1 MPSGYPGVM
10 TDQLIPT
17 RRAFP
22 ADDPIFALNAEA
34 QGRRAAG
41 ESILN
46 ATVGVLLDEAGQ
58 LVVLETVMDLW
69 RGLGAMDVAPY
80 APIAGDPA
88 FLKALVRRHWPL
100 LDTAGAA
107 CATPG
112 GSGALSLSLRNF
124 LERGQ
129 TLLTTAPFWGPYATM
144 AAENG
149 MGLATAPWPA
159 VGQALDLAAWDTAL
173 GRLMKTQGRVMLWLN
188 DPCHNPSGR
197 SLSATDRAGLIGLL
211 RDAST
216 QGPVTLL
223 LDLAYLDYTREPE
236 AVAAALK
243 DYAALGAEGRVLV
256 GASMSLSKS
265 MTLYGARGG
274 ALAFPWCDDPALQAA
289 LTQSCRG
296 TWSNCARAPQA
307 LLLRLAQDGK
317 AQARLAEEHRHWS
330 EVLSARALA
339 LDAAL
344 EAEAMAALHW
354 QGGFFVTAPAADPE
368 AACEGLKAHGVFTVP
383 LPEGLRV
390 GLCGLRADE
399 APRFARALRKVTA
412 R

>member
-1 MPSGYPGVM
+1 M

-34 QGRRAAG
+34 LARQAAG

-46 ATVGVLLDEAGQ
+46 ATVGALLDEAGQ
-58 LVVLETVMDLW
+58 LVVLESVMDLW
-69 RGLGAMDVAPY
+69 RELTALEVAPY

-88 FLKALVRRHWPL
+88 FLKALVQRHWPL
-100 LDTAGAA
+100 LDAAGAA

-112 GSGALSLSLRNF
+112 GSGALALSLRNF
-124 LERGQ
+124 LEPGQ
-129 TLLTTAPFWGPYATM
+129 TLLTTAPFWGPYATL
-144 AAENG
+144 ASENG
-149 MGLATAPWPA
+149 MHLATAPWPK
-159 VGQALDLAAWDTAL
+159 VGEPLDAAAWAVTL
-173 GRLMKTQGRVMLWLN
+173 GKLMQAQGRILLWLN
-188 DPCHNPSGR
+188 DPCHNPTGR
-197 SLSATDRAGLIGLL
+197 SLSAADRARLADLL
-211 RDAST
+211 RELST
-216 QGPVTLL
+216 RGPVTLL
-223 LDLAYLDYTREPE
+223 LDFAYLDYTREPE

-256 GASMSLSKS
+256 GASMSLSKA

-274 ALAFPWCDDPALQAA
+274 ALAFPWCGDPALQAA

-307 LLLRLAQDGK
+307 LMLRFARDGK
-317 AQARLAEEHRHWS
+317 AQARLAAEHRHWS
-330 EVLSARALA
+330 EVLAARASA

-344 EAEAMAALHW
+344 GAEGLEALHW
-354 QGGFFVTAPAADPE
+354 QGGFFVMAPAADPD
-368 AACEGLKAHGVFTVP
+368 AACERLKGEGVFTVP

-390 GLCGLRADE
+390 GLCGLRAAE
-399 APRFARALRKVTA
+399 APRFARALRKVA
-412 R
+412 IR

>member
-1 MPSGYPGVM
+1 M

-17 RRAFP
+17 RRDFP

-34 QGRRAAG
+34 QARQAAG

-58 LVVLETVMDLW
+58 LVVHETVMDLW
-69 RGLGAMDVAPY
+69 RGLGAMDVTPY

-88 FLKALVRRHWPL
+88 FLKALVQRYWPTL
-100 LDTAGAA
+100 GGAGSA

-124 LERGQ
+124 LEPGQ
-129 TLLTTAPFWGPYATM
+129 ALLTTAPYWGPYATM
-144 AAENG
+144 AGENG
-149 MGLATAPWPA
+149 MQVATAPWPA
-159 VGQALDLAAWDTAL
+159 AGQPLDVEAWDRAL
-173 GRLMKTQGRVMLWLN
+173 RTLMKAQGRVMVWLN
-188 DPCHNPSGR
+188 EPCHNPSGR
-197 SLSATDRAGLIGLL
+197 SLSTADRAALTGLL
-211 RDAST
+211 RDVSAL
-216 QGPVTLL
+216 GPVTLI
-223 LDLAYLDYTREPE
+223 LDLAYLDYTREPA
-236 AVAAALK
+236 AVAEALK
-243 DYAALGAEGRVLV
+243 GYAALGAEGRVLV
-256 GASMSLSKS
+256 GAAMSLSKA
-265 MTLYGARGG
+265 MTLYGGLGG

-296 TWSNCARAPQA
+296 TWSNCPRAPQA

-317 AQARLAEEHRHWS
+317 AQMRLAAEHRHWS
-330 EVLSARALA
+330 EVLAARALA
-339 LDAAL
+339 LDAAM
-344 EAEAMAALHW
+344 EAEGMAAFRW
-354 QGGFFVTAPAADPE
+354 TGGFFVTAPAADPE
-368 AACEGLKAHGVFTVP
+368 AACEALKAEGVFTVP

-390 GLCGLRADE
+390 GLCAMRRDQ